1 MTANLHQSTI
11 QQSRDSARSVVFRPR
26 HKVMVSVFSYSLI
39 FLFILGVGFQVCA
52 ILVNANYSQTGAG
65 IWCGILYVAT
75 GVMGL
80 LAVRREDKP
89 MTIALLCMAVGS
101 VFTSIALI
109 LLALLSLTSTYQ
121 GAFPSLCTA
130 SNIILTVV
138 GFIGFFIS
146 IVLLTIAAITS
157 SSSKRSQ
164 SASTEMEVVKQDF
177 KEDFKQ
183 DSIDTISLHQE
194 SIAPS
199 EVEATISPPAAA
211 ESNGS
216 TGSDGIYESLKSQQD
231 SVAESAT
238 LDSSTIIAQIMEP
251 IYAIPMKKK
260 SNSSTTLASAGDFDI
275 EVDNRRDSEVNENKV
290 ASTKWFHRE
299 AVDEPVSSDVDD
311 DQHSRNIELPKEDV
325 VVHAPPN

>member
-1 MTANLHQSTI
+1 
-11 QQSRDSARSVVFRPR
+11 
-26 HKVMVSVFSYSLI
+26 
-39 FLFILGVGFQVCA
+39 
-52 ILVNANYSQTGAG
+52 
-65 IWCGILYVAT
+65 
-75 GVMGL
+75 
-80 LAVRREDKP
+80 
-89 MTIALLCMAVGS
+89 
-101 VFTSIALI
+101 
-109 LLALLSLTSTYQ
+109 
-121 GAFPSLCTA
+121 
-130 SNIILTVV
+130 
-138 GFIGFFIS
+138 
-146 IVLLTIAAITS
+146 
-157 SSSKRSQ
+157 
-164 SASTEMEVVKQDF
+164 MEVVKQDF

-194 SIAPS
+194 SIALS

-216 TGSDGIYESLKSQQD
+216 TGSDGIYESLKSQQS

-260 SNSSTTLASAGDFDI
+260 TNSSTTLASAGDFDI

-290 ASTKWFHRE
+290 APTKWFHRE
-299 AVDEPVSSDVDD
+299 AADEPVGSDVDD